1 MTCIYVRI
9 ALEDKPPRIPGRSN
23 PAVTARWSGWLT
35 QSYSSNCVQPSPCAP
50 GLMLSGFPF
59 LCISMGREL
68 QRNTSAGQ
76 QVVLTAVCFVA
87 ATASTSC
94 WPLSSVLVSQ
104 ESLTDW
110 NTVQSERA
118 QPWHQVWASAHQTYP
133 PAWLMLLPAVSAWPR
148 WSTAAATWRFDSTAS
163 TCLRLTAAI
172 RTSGWWLSA
181 IRSRPAP
188 SLRSNC
194 TATCSCSEPVWTWSS
209 SSSTHGMSAHR
220 LQLLLTGQ
228 RRVRRLALSWSL
240 SFYRIVFKHE
250 WPAWDV
256 KARPERTFGF
266 FWVFRRG
273 REWSLCAWAWL
284 TAGCSYIEH
293 NLWFHQLG
301 QRAPCVTVGMMFF
314 SWHAVLYHMYGD
326 SDLLYCFPQSLGDH
340 QNVFVECLCC
350 WSAQFA
356 VQLSHGC
363 Q

>member
-1 MTCIYVRI
+1 
-9 ALEDKPPRIPGRSN
+9 
-23 PAVTARWSGWLT
+23 
-35 QSYSSNCVQPSPCAP
+35 
-50 GLMLSGFPF
+50 
-59 LCISMGREL
+59 
-68 QRNTSAGQ
+68 
-76 QVVLTAVCFVA
+76 
-87 ATASTSC
+87 
-94 WPLSSVLVSQ
+94 
-104 ESLTDW
+104 
-110 NTVQSERA
+110 
-118 QPWHQVWASAHQTYP
+118 
-133 PAWLMLLPAVSAWPR
+133 MLLPAVSAWPR

-326 SDLLYCFPQSLGDH
+326 SDLLFCFPQSLGDH

-350 WSAQFA
+350 WSAQSLPYSSPTDANNWGKWGLLFFRCCSGF
-356 VQLSHGC
+356 VVTSWSHGC
-363 Q
+363 VLRVILIGQTLLGSSTVVPSFLHMWIQRLSLELQSWLCGAFQTQRCHWLCFLRPQLSVLSHMCGSNPAPQNDLNFPINGVDHS